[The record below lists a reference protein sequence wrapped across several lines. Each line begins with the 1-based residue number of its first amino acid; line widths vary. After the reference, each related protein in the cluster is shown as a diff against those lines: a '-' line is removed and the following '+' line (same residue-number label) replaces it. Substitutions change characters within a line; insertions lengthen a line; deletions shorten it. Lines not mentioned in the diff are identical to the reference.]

1 MEAAAVESR
10 SSPIDELI
18 VGRPSYAEL
27 TQEVLGPI
35 GRAPRGW
42 WALLAASA
50 VGVVVLVISSGFA
63 FYAVCP
69 NPGNCQIEID
79 WPTLSPGIVLAAAG
93 AFLLFM
99 ARRRKKSP
107 GT

>member
-1 MEAAAVESR
+1 MRPANPPRPVDWARYRTVG
-10 SSPIDELI
+10 ID
-18 VGRPSYAEL
+18 
-27 TQEVLGPI
+27 
-35 GRAPRGW
+35 
-42 WALLAASA
+42 LLL